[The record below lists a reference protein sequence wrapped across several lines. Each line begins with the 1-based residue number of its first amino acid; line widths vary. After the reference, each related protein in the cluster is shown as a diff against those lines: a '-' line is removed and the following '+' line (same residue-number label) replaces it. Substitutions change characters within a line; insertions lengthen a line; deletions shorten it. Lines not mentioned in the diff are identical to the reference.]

1 MIIAS
6 MNEVD
11 AIILV
16 IIGLSC
22 LFGIWRGL
30 VKEVLSLVTWVAALT
45 LARLYS
51 GVLADFIG
59 NLISNESARYVTA
72 FAIVFVFVMMTGT
85 LINHVISKLLT
96 ITGLKLVDRLLGG
109 AFGVVRGSVI
119 IVVILFV
126 TGVFVNETP
135 QWQESQLIPYG
146 LSLIE
151 WTQLYIDIDDV
162 NSVEPVI

>member
-1 MIIAS
+1 

-30 VKEVLSLVTWVAALT
+30 VKEVLSLVTWIAALT

-51 GVLADFIG
+51 GVFADFMV
-59 NLISNESARYVTA
+59 NLITNESARYVTA
-72 FAIVFVFVMMTGT
+72 FAIVFVLVMMIGT
-85 LINHVISKLLT
+85 LINHLISKLLT

-119 IVVILFV
+119 VVVILFI
-126 TGVFVNETP
+126 TGAFVNKMP

>member
-1 MIIAS
+1 

-30 VKEVLSLVTWVAALT
+30 VKEVLSLVTWIAALT

-51 GVLADFIG
+51 GVLADFMG

-72 FAIVFVFVMMTGT
+72 FAIVFVLVVMTGT
-85 LINHVISKLLT
+85 LVNHLISKLLT

-109 AFGVVRGSVI
+109 VFGVVRGSVI
-119 IVVILFV
+119 VIVILFI

-135 QWQESQLIPYG
+135 QWQDSQLIPYG

>member
-1 MIIAS
+1 LTIAS

-30 VKEVLSLVTWVAALT
+30 VKEVLSLVTWIAALT

-51 GVLADFIG
+51 GVFADFMV
-59 NLISNESARYVTA
+59 NLITNESARYVTA
-72 FAIVFVFVMMTGT
+72 FAIVFVLVMMIGT
-85 LINHVISKLLT
+85 LINHLISKLLT

-119 IVVILFV
+119 VVVILFI
-126 TGVFVNETP
+126 TGAFVNKMP

>member
-1 MIIAS
+1 LIIAS
-6 MNEVD
+6 LNEVD

-16 IIGLSC
+16 IAGLSC

-30 VKEVLSLVTWVAALT
+30 VKEVLSLVTWIAALT

-51 GVLADFIG
+51 GLLADVMSS
-59 NLISNESARYVTA
+59 LINNESARYVAA
-72 FAIVFVFVMMTGT
+72 FAIVFVLVMMIGT
-85 LINHVISKLLT
+85 LINHLISKLLNF
-96 ITGLKLVDRLLGG
+96 TGLKLVDRLLGG
-109 AFGVVRGSVI
+109 AFGVVRGAVI
-119 IVVILFV
+119 IVVILFI
-126 TGVFVNETP
+126 TGAFVNETP

-151 WTQLYIDIDDV
+151 WTQLYIDIEDI

>member
-1 MIIAS
+1 LIIAS
-6 MNEVD
+6 LNEVD

-16 IIGLSC
+16 IAGLSC

-30 VKEVLSLVTWVAALT
+30 VKEVLSLVTWIAALT

-51 GVLADFIG
+51 GVLADLMT
-59 NLISNESARYVTA
+59 NLINNESARYVAA
-72 FAIVFVFVMMTGT
+72 FAVVFVLVMMIGT
-85 LINHVISKLLT
+85 LVNHLISKLLT
-96 ITGLKLVDRLLGG
+96 VTGLKLVDRLLGG
-109 AFGVVRGSVI
+109 AFGVVRGAV
-119 IVVILFV
+119 IVVVIMFIS
-126 TGVFVNETP
+126 GAFVNETP

-151 WTQLYIDIDDV
+151 WTQLYIDIEDV

>member
-1 MIIAS
+1 

-30 VKEVLSLVTWVAALT
+30 VKEVLSLVTWIAALA

-51 GVLADFIG
+51 GVLADFMG

-72 FAIVFVFVMMTGT
+72 FAIVFVLVVMTGT
-85 LINHVISKLLT
+85 LVNHLISKLLT

-109 AFGVVRGSVI
+109 VFGVVRGSVI
-119 IVVILFV
+119 VIVILFI

-135 QWQESQLIPYG
+135 QWQDSQLIPYG

>member
-1 MIIAS
+1 

-30 VKEVLSLVTWVAALT
+30 VKEVLSLMTWIAALT

-51 GVLADFIG
+51 GVFADFMV
-59 NLISNESARYVTA
+59 NLITNESARYVTA
-72 FAIVFVFVMMTGT
+72 FAIVFVLVMMIGT
-85 LINHVISKLLT
+85 LINHLISKLLT

-119 IVVILFV
+119 VVVILFI
-126 TGVFVNETP
+126 TGAFVNKMP

>member
-1 MIIAS
+1 

-16 IIGLSC
+16 VIGLSC

-30 VKEVLSLVTWVAALT
+30 IKEVLSLVTWIAALT

-51 GVLADFIG
+51 GVLADFMI
-59 NLISNESARYVTA
+59 NLINNESARYVTA
-72 FAIVFVFVMMTGT
+72 FAIVFVLVMMAGT
-85 LINHVISKLLT
+85 LINHLISKLLS

-109 AFGVVRGSVI
+109 AFGVARGAVIVVVI
-119 IVVILFV
+119 IFI
-126 TGVFVNETP
+126 TGAFVNETL

-151 WTQLYIDIDDV
+151 WTQLYIDIEDV
-162 NSVEPVI
+162 NSAEPVI

>member
-6 MNEVD
+6 LNEVD

-16 IIGLSC
+16 IVGLSC

-30 VKEVLSLVTWVAALT
+30 VKEVLSLVTWIAALT

-51 GVLADFIG
+51 GVLADFMI
-59 NLISNESARYVTA
+59 NLINNESARYVVA
-72 FAIVFVFVMMTGT
+72 FAIVFVLVMMIGT
-85 LINHVISKLLT
+85 LINHLISKLLT
-96 ITGLKLVDRLLGG
+96 VTGLKLVDRLLGG
-109 AFGVVRGSVI
+109 AFGVVRGAV
-119 IVVILFV
+119 IVVVIVFII
-126 TGVFVNETP
+126 GAFVNETL

-146 LSLIE
+146 LSAIE
-151 WTQLYIDIDDV
+151 WTQLYIDIEDV